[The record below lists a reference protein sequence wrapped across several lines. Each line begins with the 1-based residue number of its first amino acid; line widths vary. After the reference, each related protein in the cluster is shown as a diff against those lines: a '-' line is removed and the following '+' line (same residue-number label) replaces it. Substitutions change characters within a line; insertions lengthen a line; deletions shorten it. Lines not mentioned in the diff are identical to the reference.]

1 MVTVKIYRS
10 LLIANIV
17 TTIIDCRTVF
27 AIRSILSGLS
37 SRENQELFY
46 LGYLEYIFPYQTKNY
61 SEGHAA
67 DMGGLGW
74 LVIPK
79 VPSLASVLSQVLSR
93 GSEFRAW
100 FAFGASFFVMI
111 IQLNEVNYC
120 LQFMQKIYLNVVAT
134 TKRCPS
140 RLELGMFQKLKSIYW
155 ITTWK
160 QLVDNI

>member
-27 AIRSILSGLS
+27 AIRSIL
-37 SRENQELFY
+37 QEKTRSYFF
-46 LGYLEYIFPYQTKNY
+46 LGTWNTFSLIRPRTIVKATLPIWAVLVE
-61 SEGHAA
+61 
-67 DMGGLGW
+67 D
-74 LVIPK
+74 VIPK
-79 VPSLASVLSQVLSR
+79 VPSLASLLSQVLSR

-100 FAFGASFFVMI
+100 FVFGASFFVMI
-111 IQLNEVNYC
+111 IKLNEVNYC
-120 LQFMQKIYLNVVAT
+120 LQFMQKIYLDVIAT

-140 RLELGMFQKLKSIYW
+140 RSELGMFQKLKSIHW

>member
-1 MVTVKIYRS
+1 MKAKQMVTVKIYRS

-67 DMGGLGW
+67 DMGGLG
-74 LVIPK
+74 
-79 VPSLASVLSQVLSR
+79 
-93 GSEFRAW
+93 
-100 FAFGASFFVMI
+100 
-111 IQLNEVNYC
+111 
-120 LQFMQKIYLNVVAT
+120 
-134 TKRCPS
+134 
-140 RLELGMFQKLKSIYW
+140 
-155 ITTWK
+155 
-160 QLVDNI
+160 